1 MNGLDSHCTN
11 RTVLGIDGRDG
22 AFAEYLVLPSEN
34 LHVVPDSMDS
44 SVAVFTEPLAAALEI
59 QEQISVG
66 QGDRVLVVGDGKL
79 GQLIAQSLAYTGCDL
94 SVIGKRA
101 NKLAI
106 LRDHG
111 IVALTASEIGSGYLE
126 LVTAAIVVDELTLLG
141 SRCGPFAPAIEL
153 LNSGAIDVES
163 LIDDCI
169 PLDRGVSAL
178 ERASQPGVLKI
189 LLDVA
194 NS

>member
-1 MNGLDSHCTN
+1 MAKET
-11 RTVLGIDGRDG
+11 
-22 AFAEYLVLPSEN
+22 
-34 LHVVPDSMDS
+34 
-44 SVAVFTEPLAAALEI
+44 
-59 QEQISVG
+59 
-66 QGDRVLVVGDGKL
+66 RVLAVGDGKL
-79 GQLIAQSLAYTGCDL
+79 GQLIAQTLAYTGCEL
-94 SVIGKRA
+94 SVIGKHA

-111 IVALTASEIGSGYLE
+111 IVAVTASEIGSGNFDIAVECTGSSGGFDLARDALKPRGTLVLKSTYAGYLE
-126 LVTAAIVVDELTLLG
+126 LDTAAIVVDELTLVG

-153 LNSGAIDVES
+153 LNSGAIDVQS

-169 PLDRGVSAL
+169 PLDRGVSAF
-178 ERASQPGVLKI
+178 ERASQPGVLKL